1 MEKWMKR
8 ECGNQNTDDKQTL
21 CKRADGKRRQR
32 AQIGERHSTQ
42 EINASPVKKPGMNDD
57 HQKSDQRNA
66 RAFQND
72 DDHQPIDQINARAL
86 QNEDN
91 DQQQQAKGPIFA
103 ENPLI
108 DDQQWAEPVVH
119 SESASNQFLFQDLF
133 DPVELETDQDWN
145 DFMSTFYQQSSALD
159 QNVDLALQSDQQ
171 TPFYHQSSAF
181 DQNQCMAQQMDQHM
195 IPNSHKSSAIDQN
208 QSMAQQR
215 DEHITPFYQQ
225 SNAIDQNQSSVQQTG
240 RMLMRQTS
248 RLSANDQYMS
258 MARQRDQMLK
268 PPTSQLDA
276 IVQNQSMAQQ
286 NDLMLKPSTSQSNAI
301 DQNQSMAQQNDAMLK
316 PSTSAIVQNPSM
328 AQQTDHLV
336 PGTIN
341 QSNAADNNPS
351 TSNTKKCQFS
361 KDATKTKNGKLLL
374 KPVNCHNVKQQKGKT
389 TKDPIKPEGP
399 VEKRKQKRHKKAEDQ
414 TDVEQLDMGSF
425 LTVVEIQQIFWR
437 IMLSFGALPEHLNEQ
452 QIEQIIKNLIDP
464 KKAEKIKEML
474 RQLLLIE
481 NCLIDKQLFLRINHE
496 ISFVFGSP
504 LFNNNN
510 LHEDNNE
517 EETHEKLL
525 LFTIRILR
533 ILLGFLDAPYERFEN
548 VF

>member
-1 MEKWMKR
+1 MRIHCDNGQTKEKWMKR

-119 SESASNQFLFQDLF
+119 SESASNQFMFQDLF
-133 DPVELETDQDWN
+133 DPVGLETDQDWN

-195 IPNSHKSSAIDQN
+195 IPNSQKSSAIYQN

-215 DEHITPFYQQ
+215 DEHMMPFYQQ

-301 DQNQSMAQQNDAMLK
+301 VQNQ
-316 PSTSAIVQNPSM
+316 SM

-361 KDATKTKNGKLLL
+361 KDATKTKDGKLSL
-374 KPVNCHNVKQQKGKT
+374 KPVNCHNDKQQKGKT
-389 TKDPIKPEGP
+389 TKDPIKTEGP

-425 LTVVEIQQIFWR
+425 LTVVEIQQILWR
-437 IMLSFGALPEHLNEQ
+437 IMLSFDVLPEHLNEQ
-452 QIEQIIKNLIDP
+452 QIEQIIKDLIDP

-474 RQLLLIE
+474 RQLLLFD
-481 NCLIDKQLFLRINHE
+481 NCLIDKQSILRINHE

-510 LHEDNNE
+510 LHDKNNDE

-525 LFTIRILR
+525 LFTIRLLR
-533 ILLGFLDAPYERFEN
+533 ILLGFLDAPYEKFEN
-548 VF
+548 V